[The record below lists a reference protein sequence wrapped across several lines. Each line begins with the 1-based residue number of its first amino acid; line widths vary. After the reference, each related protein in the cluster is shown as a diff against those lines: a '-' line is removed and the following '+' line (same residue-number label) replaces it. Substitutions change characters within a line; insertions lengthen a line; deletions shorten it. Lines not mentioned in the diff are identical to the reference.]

1 MQEKRRREERGVD
14 NTYRVA
20 HQIPFKSTKALLPL
34 LKNSGKRSFKLN
46 HSNWML
52 QSDTRIFASCWKS
65 LEERRQAISLWPNS
79 SKKWCRTRRLV
90 MLDNHGDGD
99 NKKKNQ
105 KKTKV
110 LSRLVRWVHG
120 LASHVKQRS
129 IEPRNLSVSTHQ
141 AAIQLEVR
149 CLQAFYIVDLFLV
162 LVVIFA
168 GRQL

>member
-1 MQEKRRREERGVD
+1 
-14 NTYRVA
+14 
-20 HQIPFKSTKALLPL
+20 
-34 LKNSGKRSFKLN
+34 
-46 HSNWML
+46 
-52 QSDTRIFASCWKS
+52 
-65 LEERRQAISLWPNS
+65 
-79 SKKWCRTRRLV
+79 

-110 LSRLVRWVHG
+110 LARLVRLVHG